1 MTSPWLAPA
10 TAGQMRAAAAAFLDS
25 LSPEQ
30 KSQATAPFDSPDHRE
45 WTYLPGPRP
54 GLALADMSDDQ
65 RERALRLLDTG
76 LSEQGGA
83 SARGIMALESTL
95 RHLEEQQGLN
105 ADHRDP
111 RYFWFRVLGD
121 PRGEA
126 PWAWRA
132 NGHHLAVHLT
142 IVGDAVA
149 ATPQFFGA
157 NPARVPTTGH
167 RTLPAEEDRAREL
180 LASLD
185 ADQRTVAVSG
195 PIAPDDILTRRDPL
209 ADPTRIAAGL
219 EYSQLRLAQRD
230 LLGALVH
237 QYVDRVA
244 PEIADLSWRRITDV
258 GVEAIRFTWAGSDV
272 VGEGHY
278 YAVTGPTFL
287 LEYDNV
293 QNNNNHIHSV
303 WRDIDHDWGHDILQ
317 SHYAHDAHPPISH

>member
-25 LSPEQ
+25 LSAEQ
-30 KSQATAPFDSPDHRE
+30 TARAAASFDSPDHHE

-65 RERALRLLDTG
+65 RELALRLLDTG
-76 LSEQGGA
+76 LSEQGGT
-83 SARGIMALESTL
+83 SARAIMALESTL
-95 RHLEEQQGLN
+95 RHIEEQQGLN

-111 RYFWFRVLGD
+111 GFFWFRVLGD
-121 PRGEA
+121 PRGNA

-142 IVGDAVA
+142 IIGDAIA

-157 NPARVPTTGH
+157 NPARVPATGH

-185 ADQRTVAVSG
+185 AEQRQVAISG
-195 PIAPDDILTRRDPL
+195 PIAPDDILTRRDPV
-209 ADPTRIAAGL
+209 ADPARIAAGI
-219 EYSQLRLAQRD
+219 EYSRLTLAQRD
-230 LLGALVH
+230 LLGGLVH

-244 PEIADLSWRRITDV
+244 PEIAELSWRRITDV
-258 GVEAIRFTWAGSDV
+258 GIEAVRFTWSGSDV

-317 SHYAHDAHPPISH
+317 SHYAHDAHPTHSH